1 MLDNYSWNG
10 VIGELSKKYTDIGLV
25 DFSVTEKRSQVVDF
39 TIPLTYDAAKLWQK
53 IPNRS
58 FSWFTFTNVFEKQYW
73 LALGVVTVAIAFLL
87 YLYFL
92 IVAKENSIDIG
103 TSISTVFLSLI
114 SFGIPAYPKRTPGR
128 ILILTIT
135 LIFGAVNFWAFNAG
149 LLSKLMADKFVF
161 PIKSMRD
168 LLEKEDYNLLLSPS
182 MCLKFI

>member
-1 MLDNYSWNG
+1 MLDGEWNG
-10 VIGELSKKYTDIGLV
+10 VIGELSKKHADIGLG
-25 DFSVTEKRSQVVDF
+25 DFSVTEKRSHVVDF
-39 TIPLTYDAAKLWQK
+39 TIPWTYDAAKLWQK

-58 FSWFTFTNVFEKQYW
+58 FSWFTFTNVFENQYW
-73 LALGVVTVAIAFLL
+73 LLLGVVTAAIAFLL

-103 TSISTVFLSLI
+103 ISISTVLLSLI
-114 SFGIPAYPKRTPGR
+114 SFGIPADPKRTPGR
-128 ILILTIT
+128 ILIFTIT

-149 LLSKLMADKFVF
+149 LLSLLMADKFVF